1 MNALRSINRKATLQT
16 EQAKPGQ
23 VKNNA
28 GGFVFKVSDKTRL
41 ERFLIL
47 GTDGGTY
54 YSREPELT
62 KDNVKFV
69 TELIVRDEDLVR
81 NTLVDVSVNGRA
93 YRQSPALFTLALLL
107 VDGKNKAATRAVFND
122 VARTSTHLFEV
133 AQYIENLGGWG
144 RAKRTAVAE
153 WYENKD
159 ADKLAYQ
166 LVKYRSRNGWT
177 HRDTLRLSHPKGL
190 NAAIAPFALRGE
202 VTVESPEILHGFAK
216 MQATKSVAGVV
227 KVLNEYPNL
236 PWETI
241 PTQFL
246 NNAEVWKTLFRNGQ
260 LRGQNALRNVKRLNT
275 VGAFDDMVFAR
286 EFVDLINDPENV
298 QKSRLHP
305 INYLNAI
312 VMNANRVSYW
322 NRERNS
328 TLPAVI
334 TDGLSDGFHG
344 AFKYITPSNKRT
356 LIGLDVSGSMLGGE
370 CGGFAGAPAEAGA
383 AIAMT
388 VARTEPYYAV
398 MGFSTTFV
406 DLGISPGMRL
416 DSVLR
421 VTSNLPFSG
430 TNIALPM
437 EWALKNKVEVETFIV
452 ITDNETWAG
461 RTHPFQALKKY
472 RQEMGI
478 DARLA
483 VMGMTPTDFTVA
495 DPSDQ
500 GMMDFVGMD
509 SNTPRV
515 LADFSAGRI

>member
-1 MNALRSINRKATLQT
+1 MS
-16 EQAKPGQ
+16 
-23 VKNNA
+23 
-28 GGFVFKVSDKTRL
+28 
-41 ERFLIL
+41 
-47 GTDGGTY
+47 
-54 YSREPELT
+54 
-62 KDNVKFV
+62 
-69 TELIVRDEDLVR
+69 R
-81 NTLVDVSVNGRA
+81 NTWTMRDV
-93 YRQSPALFTLALLL
+93 F
-107 VDGKNKAATRAVFND
+107 
-122 VARTSTHLFEV
+122 
-133 AQYIENLGGWG
+133 
-144 RAKRTAVAE
+144 
-153 WYENKD
+153 
-159 ADKLAYQ
+159 
-166 LVKYRSRNGWT
+166 
-177 HRDTLRLSHPKGL
+177 RLSHPKGV
-190 NAAIAPFALRGE
+190 NPAIAEFILRGE
-202 VTVESPEILHGFAK
+202 VLEEAPDIIHGYDA
-216 MQATKSVAGVV
+216 MTKVTSVNGVLS
-227 KVLNEYPNL
+227 VLEGYPNL

-312 VMNANRVSYW
+312 VMNATRVSYW
-322 NRERNS
+322 GTQRTS
-328 TLPAVI
+328 SLPAMVL
-334 TDGLSDGFHG
+334 DGLSDGFHG

-356 LIGLDVSGSMLGGE
+356 LIGMDVSGSMLGGE
-370 CGGFAGAPAEAGA
+370 CGGFAGTPAEAAA

-461 RTHPFQALKKY
+461 KVHPFQALKKY
-472 RQEMGI
+472 RQATGI

-483 VMGMTPTDFTVA
+483 VIGMTPTEFTVA
-495 DPSDQ
+495 DPSDH
-500 GMMDFVGMD
+500 GMMDFVGFD
-509 SNTPRV
+509 SNSPKV